1 MLLAFFVDD
10 LKIEEVEFD
19 TPPYTTTSGIGF
31 RINCLQV
38 EQRAVVRH
46 DIEGRMTQVV
56 GVCPDGSEDPK
67 EFSIVSRV
75 VLLGVGQFFG
85 AVGDDTLFA
94 VQHLREDVAHRVR
107 KHRT

>member
-1 MLLAFFVDD
+1 MLFQGIGVGMLLAFFVDD
-10 LKIEEVEFD
+10 LKIEEVEID

-56 GVCPDGSEDPK
+56 GVCPDGGEDPK
-67 EFSIVSRV
+67 EFSIIGGVIF
-75 VLLGVGQFFG
+75 LGVGQFFG
-85 AVGDDTLFA
+85 AVAMTRSLPSSIC
-94 VQHLREDVAHRVR
+94 VR
-107 KHRT
+107 T